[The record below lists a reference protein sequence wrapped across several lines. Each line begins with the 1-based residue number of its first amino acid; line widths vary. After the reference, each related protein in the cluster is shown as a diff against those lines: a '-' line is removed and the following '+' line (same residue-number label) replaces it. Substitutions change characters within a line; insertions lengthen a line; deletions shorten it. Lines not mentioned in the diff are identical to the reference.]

1 MVHIKEVKTMLEGI
15 KSMVEAASDTL
26 LGGTDSTEFRDSITN
41 IVGAMTSEEL
51 EQLAHLIIKGAIQ

>member
-1 MVHIKEVKTMLEGI
+1 MLEGI